1 MIMVMA
7 VVAVAGMV
15 MAVVADA
22 YKNAIETEFFASGLK
37 IGWREALLFFRV
49 VAANRP
55 LFVVRAFSLGARK
68 KHHRLTML
76 CRTVFATDPATLE
89 P

>member
-49 VAANRP
+49 VVAKRP
-55 LFVVRAFSLGARK
+55 LRFCGAGVFLTHFSLVC
-68 KHHRLTML
+68 RLNLHADT
-76 CRTVFATDPATLE
+76 
-89 P
+89 